1 MKKEELDQI
10 KDLLSYGDIKV
21 KRENEYSLT
30 DKAVVKLIN
39 EIMRLRETSKDYIL
53 CAAIYYN
60 DGKKR
65 EHQPRNIESGIVV
78 CGRRHHNCIM
88 TAIEFS
94 KSVKQ
99 DLEEGFI
106 TSKDKFVNREV
117 ALEIAKRAN
126 QILDLSKVR
135 GNKLYSE
142 DLY

>member
-1 MKKEELDQI
+1 
-10 KDLLSYGDIKV
+10 
-21 KRENEYSLT
+21 
-30 DKAVVKLIN
+30 
-39 EIMRLRETSKDYIL
+39 MRLRETSKQYIL

-65 EHQPRNIESGIVV
+65 EHQPKNIETGIVV

-88 TAIEFS
+88 TAIEFG
-94 KSVKQ
+94 KSAKQ
-99 DLEEGFI
+99 YPTEEGFI

-135 GNKLYSE
+135 GNVLYSE